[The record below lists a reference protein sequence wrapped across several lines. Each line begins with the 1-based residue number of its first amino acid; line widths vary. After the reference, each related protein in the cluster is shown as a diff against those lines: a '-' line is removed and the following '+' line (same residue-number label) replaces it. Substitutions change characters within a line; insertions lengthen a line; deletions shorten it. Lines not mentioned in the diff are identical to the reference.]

1 MDERPVDGGRE
12 QEEDAVEEPCDS
24 FSVDS
29 LHALALVGYQFATS
43 WLPVGYQLATSMQ
56 KRVRYKCLFYS
67 TDYCIK

>member
-43 WLPVGYQLATSMQ
+43 WLPVGYQLATSWLPLGYQ
-56 KRVRYKCLFYS
+56 YAKTC
-67 TDYCIK
+67 